1 VRSADRSRVVPPW
14 QSVVLLTVAIAAWE
28 VSADRT
34 LVSTLFFPPPSAWLA
49 AGIEM
54 LGNGM
59 LRADVVATG
68 SRLGRGLLMGVS
80 VGYVLGLGL
89 GASRRAYEILNP
101 FIAFVHPLP
110 KIALYPLLLILL
122 GLGERPKVAVIAIAA
137 FFPIFVTT
145 VLGVRQIDPSY
156 VDVAR
161 SHRASRSLT
170 VRRVIIPASIPAAIA
185 GLRLSFNSSL
195 TSAIAL
201 ELVSSGN
208 GLGAR
213 IWISWQNLRTDRLFV
228 ALTCIA
234 FLGFLSNLAL
244 QALQRRVTPWHAG
257 R

>member
-1 VRSADRSRVVPPW
+1 MRSTDHRHVALPW
-14 QSVVLLTVAIAAWE
+14 QSVVLLIAAITAWE

-34 LVSTLFFPPPSAWLA
+34 LVNTLFFPPPSAWLE
-49 AGIEM
+49 AGTEM
-54 LGNGM
+54 LRIGM
-59 LRADVVATG
+59 LRGDLVAT
-68 SRLGRGLLMGVS
+68 SARLGQGLLMGATT
-80 VGYVLGLGL
+80 GYVFGLGL
-89 GASRRAYEILNP
+89 GASPKAYGILNP

-156 VDVAR
+156 LDVAR

-170 VRRVIIPASIPAAIA
+170 ARRVIVPASIPAAIA

-195 TSAIAL
+195 TSSIAL
-201 ELVSSGN
+201 ELVSAGD

-234 FLGFLSNLAL
+234 SLGFLSNLAL
-244 QALQRRVTPWHAG
+244 QTLQRRLTPWQDV